1 MNYSSN
7 PDAWAMKFIDVM
19 WVQPIMEAFDDDAS
33 GFITVTE
40 VNTFTSSR
48 PREWRLVSHRLIIS
62 NRSYLMGSSLPHWL
76 AFWAVGELNISF
88 YPTSSSIIAGFKWSI
103 INYAWKIED
112 LFAKMEGVRTTVL
125 PPNRE
130 AVDIYF
136 KTVWEVVHTLTAA
149 ASSQYSGLDDPE
161 KFKSYIESEENRLGN
176 NLRAVDYVIDGLDT
190 VILIT
195 GGGRIE
201 KVRIKQSIHR
211 LGPISLLNCR
221 PYFHCCTC

>member
-19 WVQPIMEAFDDDAS
+19 WAKPIMEAFDDDAS
-33 GFITVTE
+33 GFITVTK
-40 VNTFTSSR
+40 VNTFTRSR

-103 INYAWKIED
+103 IDYASKIED
-112 LFAKMEGVRTTVL
+112 LFAKMEGVRATVL

-130 AVDIYF
+130 AVDTYF
-136 KTVWEVVHTLTAA
+136 LNAWRAVHPLTAA
-149 ASSQYSGLDDPE
+149 VSSQYSDLDDPE
-161 KFKSYIESEENRLGN
+161 KFEFYLESEETRLEN
-176 NLRAVDYVIDGLDT
+176 KLQAFNYVIDGIDT
-190 VILIT
+190 VTLIT
-195 GGGRIE
+195 GRDHIE
-201 KVRIKQSIHR
+201 KVKDYAIHSTPSWTH
-211 LGPISLLNCR
+211 LTIEM
-221 PYFHCCTC
+221 